1 MYKIEQQA
9 QHTII
14 QQKKAQRK
22 IVFCG
27 QLPL

>member
-14 QQKKAQRK
+14 QQKKAQHK
-22 IVFCG
+22 IVYCG